1 MLNQPQKLSL
11 LKFKISGL
19 FLFLW
24 ANTLFAEEW
33 VPVYEEPRHRLVFEN
48 DETYILNVKLEP
60 DYVSL
65 YHQHKADILYVTIGG
80 TTVWAEPLGGKRRQA
95 TVDKG
100 DLRFSSDNHPLPHI
114 HRVGNI
120 GQTPFHVIGVA
131 RKSAVTKGGTPIEG
145 DTSGMEMAMEKDHAS
160 VYRIK
165 LAPGEKSGLHS
176 HNLPYARVFMSDG
189 EIKDQKGKSS
199 VVSAADYLWLE
210 KEGMH
215 SYENAGESELEIIEV
230 QWR

>member
-1 MLNQPQKLSL
+1 MLNQSRKFSL
-11 LKFKISGL
+11 LNIKTAAL

-24 ANTLFAEEW
+24 AHPLFAEEW

-48 DETYILNVKLEP
+48 DETYILNVNLEP
-60 DYVSL
+60 GYVSL
-65 YHQHKADILYVTIGG
+65 YHQHIADILYVTIGG
-80 TTVWAEPLGGKRRQA
+80 TTVWAEPLGGKRREA
-95 TVDKG
+95 TVNRG

-131 RKSAVTKGGTPIEG
+131 RKSAPTKGTIPIAG
-145 DTSGMEMAMEKDHAS
+145 DTSAMEMAMEKDHAS

-176 HNLPYARVFMSDG
+176 HALPYARVFMSDG
-189 EIKDQKGKSS
+189 KIKDKNGTSTMVK
-199 VVSAADYLWLE
+199 AADYLWLKNDE
-210 KEGMH
+210 MH
-215 SYENAGESELEIIEV
+215 SYENAGEDELEIIEV